1 MVIQKCAAASTMSN
15 EGDRTSPNPRPISL
29 LMKYSLSPL
38 NPHLTIRT
46 SHHPKE
52 KREVQR
58 VLPLPLDRPCH
69 SFFLIMG
76 CALLRAG
83 LANCR
88 EPFFPSQS
96 CASPFIN
103 SLQEPPCF
111 VFGLV
116 LVLVLKWE
124 CTPCDQWSRQE

>member
-1 MVIQKCAAASTMSN
+1 MVIQKCAATSTMTN

-29 LMKYSLSPL
+29 LMTCSLSPL
-38 NPHLTIRT
+38 HPHLTIRT

-52 KREVQR
+52 KREVQW

-69 SFFLIMG
+69 SFFLSVHHT
-76 CALLRAG
+76 LFRAG

-88 EPFFPSQS
+88 EPVFPPQS
-96 CASPFIN
+96 CAPPFIN
-103 SLQEPPCF
+103 SLQESPCL

-116 LVLVLKWE
+116 LVLVLKGV
-124 CTPCDQWSRQE
+124 CAPRDQWSRQE